1 MYTANQNS
9 DPENVGNYLEA
20 ILWNAGLSVHG
31 HCPLNT
37 FFNVLFCLFVF
48 FFFQH
53 SSSAS
58 NECIFVLK

>member
-20 ILWNAGLSVHG
+20 ILWNAALSVHG

-37 FFNVLFCLFVF
+37 FFNVPFCLFVF
-48 FFFQH
+48 FFF
-53 SSSAS
+53 SAS